1 MNSDEIR
8 QKFLEF
14 FESKGHAIVPSSS
27 LIPEN
32 DPTVLFTTAGM
43 QQFKPYYLGDGDA
56 IKDFGS
62 LNTASV
68 QKCMRTSDIDEVGDE
83 SHLTF
88 FEMLGNFSFGYK
100 PGEAGSP
107 KGGYGKREAISYAHE
122 FITKELKLE
131 ISYVTVFEGSHGV
144 PKDEESKEIWQSLGM
159 SDIREEGID
168 DVFWGPTG
176 SGGPCG
182 PTTEIYC
189 KSSEGKDLEVWNI
202 VFNQF
207 YFPSSREELLSGT
220 SGKELKPLAK
230 MGIDTGMGL
239 ERLAMIAQ
247 KVPTIFETDLFSSL
261 VSSLPTNLQEN
272 KKRILA
278 DHARSISFLI
288 SEGIKPGNK
297 GSGYILRRLMRRVL
311 AQFGIDQVKN
321 SIDWIIEKYKP
332 IYNELDGTLVVEVVN
347 EEWKQFTQ
355 TLELGMKELN
365 KIQKIDA
372 ESAFKLY
379 ESFGLPFEVIH
390 DKFTNLS
397 REEFDK
403 EFAKHQEVSRSGL
416 DQKFKGGLAN
426 TNPETVRLH
435 TAHHLLL
442 AALQKVLGGEV
453 KQRGSNITEERL
465 RIDFSFERKMT
476 DEEKQKVEELVNQ
489 WIEADMDVLCK
500 MMQKEEAEKI
510 GAQMEF
516 GAKYPDTV
524 SVYLIQDKN
533 GEAIS
538 KEFCGGPH
546 VSKTS
551 ELTRFKIQKEEAVS
565 AGVRRIK
572 AILE

>member
-14 FESKGHAIVPSSS
+14 FESKGHTIVPSSS

-43 QQFKPYYLGDGDA
+43 QQFKPYYLGTESPYGP
-56 IKDFGS
+56 
-62 LNTASV
+62 NVVSV

-88 FEMLGNFSFGYK
+88 FEMLGNFSFG
-100 PGEAGSP
+100 
-107 KGGYGKREAISYAHE
+107 GYGKKEAIEYAHE
-122 FITKELKLE
+122 FITKELGLE

-189 KSSEGKDLEVWNI
+189 RNEAGHDVEIWNI

-207 YFPSSREELLSGT
+207 NFPGTREELLTGT
-220 SGKELKPLAK
+220 SGKELEPLK
-230 MGIDTGMGL
+230 NLGVDTGMGL
-239 ERLAMIAQ
+239 ERLVMISQ
-247 KVPTIFETDLFSSL
+247 KVPTIFDTDLFEEL
-261 VSSLPTNLQEN
+261 INSLPTDIQKE
-272 KKRILA
+272 KKRIIA
-278 DHARSISFLI
+278 DHSRAISFLI
-288 SEGIKPGNK
+288 SDGVKPDNK
-297 GSGYILRRLMRRVL
+297 GAGYVLRRLMRRIM
-311 AQFGIDQVKN
+311 AQFDIEYIKN
-321 SIDWIIEKYKP
+321 SLEWIQNKYK
-332 IYNELDGTLVVEVVN
+332 NLDHSKILKVVE
-347 EEWKQFTQ
+347 EEWKQFSDTLQ
-355 TLELGMKELN
+355 TGKKELEKFEEIN
-365 KIQKIDA
+365 TEQ
-372 ESAFKLY
+372 AFKLY
-379 ESFGLPFEVIH
+379 ESYGLPFEVIH
-390 DKFTNLS
+390 DKFPHLS

-403 EFAKHQEVSRSGL
+403 EFAKHQEISRAGS

-426 TNPETVRLH
+426 TNPETIRLH

-442 AALQKVLGGEV
+442 AALQKVLGVEV

-465 RIDFSFERKMT
+465 RIDFSFDRKMT
-476 DEEKQKVEELVNQ
+476 DEEKEKVEKLVNE

-500 MMQKEEAEKI
+500 MMKKEEAEKI

-516 GAKYPDTV
+516 GAKYPDEV

-551 ELTRFKIQKEEAVS
+551 ELVKFKIKKEEAVS